1 MMASAGLQSARIVD
15 RHGDV
20 DSEHT
25 SISSEPQRRGEGRH
39 ELRNPP
45 RFAPRQ
51 RRRYLHTITTH
62 ALAIG
67 SGEGSGKAGEFG
79 A

>member
-1 MMASAGLQSARIVD
+1 MGTVVAADATNRHVLRPRSSAVI
-15 RHGDV
+15 
-20 DSEHT
+20 
-25 SISSEPQRRGEGRH
+25 
-39 ELRNPP
+39 
-45 RFAPRQ
+45 F
-51 RRRYLHTITTH
+51 TTH